1 MKQKYFY
8 SHLIETTDISI
19 KLSELN
25 LSDDEKKHLTS
36 LLEAN
41 IHTTI
46 VENVLSELSEEDK
59 KQFLKNLISDNH
71 EITIWHL
78 KIKIEKLEDK
88 IKASVETLKKELLE
102 DIASARKLSVEN
114 NS

>member
-1 MKQKYFY
+1 MKNKFFY

-19 KLSELN
+19 KLTKLDLTE
-25 LSDDEKKHLTS
+25 DEKVHLTS

-41 IHTTI
+41 IHSTVI
-46 VENVLSELSEEDK
+46 ENVLSELSNDDK
-59 KQFLKNLISDNH
+59 KQFLKNLLSDNH
-71 EITIWHL
+71 EITLEHL

-88 IKASVETLKKELLE
+88 IKNSVEDLKKELLE
-102 DIASARKLSVEN
+102 DLAKAQKLAQEN